1 MTLKP
6 DLTPAVLAALAA
18 ELAKSAKDGRIMLD
32 VGEHS
37 VHAEVT
43 LAIDGSVTV
52 SEDEIYTPT
61 TSIPLKLALALT
73 IRYAGI
79 TGPLAMN
86 ALVRAMTEA
95 LTIDA
100 LTGKAKKTAEAAISE
115 LADLDAAEA
124 RVLAGLAELPKK
136 SRMGKVKV
144 VAKVEVLAASGD
156 ALVAI
161 ANEDAAAS
169 EDSEVA

>member
-52 SEDEIYTPT
+52 SEDEVYTPT

-73 IRYAGI
+73 LRYAGV
-79 TGPLAMN
+79 TGPYAMA

-95 LTIDA
+95 IAIDA
-100 LTGKAKKTAEAAISE
+100 LTGKAKKSAEAAIGE

-124 RVLAGLAELPKK
+124 MVIAGLAEMPKK
-136 SRMGKVKV
+136 SRLGKVKV
-144 VAKVEVLAASGD
+144 AAKVELVSASGD
-156 ALVAI
+156 ALTGASDAV
-161 ANEDAAAS
+161 AAAAA
-169 EDSEVA
+169 DSEVA